1 MSPAVFFWAVL
12 RRRLRLAAVVTLLA
26 LAGAGVLA
34 SSGGRRGASLAV
46 APPAATGARDIL
58 LITIDTLR
66 ADALGFAGNTQV
78 QTPVLDRLARQGL
91 VFRNAHAHN
100 VVTLPSHANIL
111 TGLYPYQHGVRDNA
125 GFRLEAGFP
134 TLATWLKARG
144 YATGAFIGAFPLD
157 SRFGLSRGFDVYD
170 EGYPRGRTSL
180 EFELP
185 ERPASEVVAAARRW
199 FGSISGKPRFLWI
212 HLYDCH
218 APYRPPA
225 PFAARYSDRPYLGEV
240 AGVDAA
246 LAPLLEPFLSGEN
259 TSALI
264 AVTGDHGEALG
275 DHGEL
280 THGLFAYEATLRVP
294 LVLWCP
300 ALLRPGVRTD
310 LVRHVDIAPTV
321 LAAAGIGPPSKLAG
335 RSLLSPAPPG
345 PAPLCYFEAYTA
357 AFDRGWAPLRGVLSE
372 ESKYIDLPV
381 AELYALRSDPQ
392 EKINLYAS
400 RREEA
405 TTLRRAL
412 PPESELSAAR
422 RGHSDAGD
430 LARLRSLGYLSGAAA
445 PRKAFGPA
453 EDPKNLIA
461 VDSNLHRGVD
471 LYQRGDLA
479 GATALL
485 RKIVREHPT
494 IAVAYEMLGF
504 LLRQGPSPSEA
515 LGVYRQAVARGLGS
529 EQLEAQFALALAEA
543 GRAPEAVALLAP
555 RSNSENPDVLNAYG
569 IALADAG
576 KAAEATGVFQ
586 RILNLDRENAEAWSN
601 FGLVRLRQGDAAGAS
616 DAFRRALAIDARF
629 SRAWNG
635 LGVALARLERPE
647 EAMDS
652 WRKAVELDPRA
663 YDALYNLALT
673 AGRAGRSEE
682 ARSAL
687 KRFVATAP
695 PRQYARDLREARRLL
710 GALEGRVP

>member
-1 MSPAVFFWAVL
+1 MK
-12 RRRLRLAAVVTLLA
+12 RL
-26 LAGAGVLA
+26 
-34 SSGGRRGASLAV
+34 SGGRRLGLTLAV
-46 APPAATGARDIL
+46 LLVVGATISLLFRGRHPAPSDSPRTPRPSDVV

-66 ADALGFAGNTQV
+66 ADSLGCYGNRRV
-78 QTPVLDRLARQGL
+78 ETPNTDLLAAEAL
-91 VFRNAHAHN
+91 VFDFAHASN
-100 VVTLPSHANIL
+100 VVTLASHANIL
-111 TGLYPYQHGVRDNA
+111 TGLYPHQHGVRENA
-125 GFRLEAGFP
+125 GFRLDSRFP
-134 TLATWLKARG
+134 TLATILSG
-144 YATGAFIGAFPLD
+144 QGFATAAFVAAFPLD
-157 SRFGLSRGFDVYD
+157 SRFGLNRGFDLYD
-170 EGYPRGRTSL
+170 DRYPPGSSPYD
-180 EFELP
+180 FEVP
-185 ERPASEVVAAARRW
+185 ERPGTEVVSLALDWYRKNEGR
-199 FGSISGKPRFLWI
+199 KRFLWV
-212 HLYDCH
+212 HVYDPH
-218 APYRPPA
+218 APYRPPP
-225 PFAARYSDRPYLGEV
+225 PFAQRYAGESYLGEV
-240 AGVDAA
+240 AATDAA
-246 LAPLLEPFLSGEN
+246 LAPLLEYVREKGHSD
-259 TSALI
+259 SLI
-264 AVTGDHGEALG
+264 LVTADHGEALG

-543 GRAPEAVALLAP
+543 GRAPEAVALL
-555 RSNSENPDVLNAYG
+555 
-569 IALADAG
+569 
-576 KAAEATGVFQ
+576 
-586 RILNLDRENAEAWSN
+586 
-601 FGLVRLRQGDAAGAS
+601 
-616 DAFRRALAIDARF
+616 
-629 SRAWNG
+629 
-635 LGVALARLERPE
+635 
-647 EAMDS
+647 
-652 WRKAVELDPRA
+652 
-663 YDALYNLALT
+663 
-673 AGRAGRSEE
+673 
-682 ARSAL
+682 
-687 KRFVATAP
+687 
-695 PRQYARDLREARRLL
+695 
-710 GALEGRVP
+710 

>member
-246 LAPLLEPFLSGEN
+246 LAPLLEPFLSGGN
-259 TSALI
+259 ASALI

-485 RKIVREHPT
+485 RKIV
-494 IAVAYEMLGF
+494 
-504 LLRQGPSPSEA
+504 QDPSS
-515 LGVYRQAVARGLGS
+515 LQVS
-529 EQLEAQFALALAEA
+529 C
-543 GRAPEAVALLAP
+543 
-555 RSNSENPDVLNAYG
+555 S
-569 IALADAG
+569 
-576 KAAEATGVFQ
+576 
-586 RILNLDRENAEAWSN
+586 
-601 FGLVRLRQGDAAGAS
+601 
-616 DAFRRALAIDARF
+616 
-629 SRAWNG
+629 
-635 LGVALARLERPE
+635 
-647 EAMDS
+647 
-652 WRKAVELDPRA
+652 
-663 YDALYNLALT
+663 
-673 AGRAGRSEE
+673 
-682 ARSAL
+682 
-687 KRFVATAP
+687 
-695 PRQYARDLREARRLL
+695 
-710 GALEGRVP
+710 